1 MLIEH
6 EGSSQY
12 VQWRNLGIK
21 TIKRVMCSPNVFLKI
36 TGKQNNYHF
45 HLPKFLKICD
55 NISQKLLRPSQF
67 LEKFMEVPE

>member
-1 MLIEH
+1 
-6 EGSSQY
+6 
-12 VQWRNLGIK
+12 
-21 TIKRVMCSPNVFLKI
+21 MCSPNVFLKI

-67 LEKFMEVPE
+67 LEKFMEVPEWSTLLK